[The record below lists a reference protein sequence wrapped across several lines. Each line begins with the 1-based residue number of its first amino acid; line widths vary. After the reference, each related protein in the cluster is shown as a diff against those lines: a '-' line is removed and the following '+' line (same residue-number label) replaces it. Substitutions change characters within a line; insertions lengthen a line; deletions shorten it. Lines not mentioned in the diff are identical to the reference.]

1 MYLLHFTICI
11 YSKIYCKLYAAYM
24 AYHLCIAEELTAI
37 SEMFNSYEVTKIP
50 SKVFDAKLC
59 SGWLLPSSVDRGL
72 VISRDR

>member
-1 MYLLHFTICI
+1 
-11 YSKIYCKLYAAYM
+11 M

-37 SEMFNSYEVTKIP
+37 SEMFNSYEVTRIP
-50 SKVFDAKLC
+50 SKGFDAKLC